1 MGEKIQI
8 VAPESVGL
16 SGAQL
21 TKLGNFFQSEYIDAG
36 RLAGCMIAIARHGEV
51 AHLSILGKAD
61 LERKRSMVEGDLF
74 RIYSMSKPITSVA
87 LMTLY
92 EDGLFQLGD
101 PVSKFVPEWKNLEV
115 YAGGKYPNWETKPC
129 DREMTICDLLT
140 HQSGIAAG
148 SFGASG
154 NYPEIEQAY
163 RDIGLGPDYFQTKGL
178 TLKDTIN
185 ALASVPLAFSPGDY
199 WNYSIS
205 TDICGY
211 LVEVISGRKFD
222 MFLRDEIFDPLGMTD
237 TSFEVDPSKAS
248 RLTSNYTYG
257 SDGELELFDSAID
270 SDFFGPI
277 SYFSGA
283 AGLISTM
290 SDYLRFAQML
300 LNKGELDGA
309 RIISPKTLDLMTLNH
324 LTDGGT
330 MQDREKKKS
339 LSLRSPG
346 HGFGLGFSMVL
357 DVAQSESIGS
367 VGEFRWGG
375 AASTAFWADPLE
387 DLLVVFMTQLTRATT
402 QIRPQ
407 LKSLIYPAII
417 DA

>member
-1 MGEKIQI
+1 MGKKIQI

-36 RLAGCMIAIARHGEV
+36 RLAGCMIAVARHGEV

-61 LERKRSMVEGDLF
+61 LERNRSMVEGNLF

>member
-1 MGEKIQI
+1 MSEKIQV

-16 SGAQL
+16 SGVQL
-21 TKLGNFFQSEYIDAG
+21 TKLSNFFQSEYIDAG
-36 RLAGCMIAIARHGEV
+36 RLAGCMIAVARHGEV

-61 LERKRSMVEGDLF
+61 LEQNRSMGEDDLF

-92 EDGLFQLGD
+92 EDGLFQLSD
-101 PVSKFVPEWKNLEV
+101 PVSKFIPEWKNLEV
-115 YAGGKYPNWETKPC
+115 YAGGKYPNWQTKPC
-129 DREMTICDLLT
+129 DREMTISDLLT

-163 RDIGLGPDYFQTKGL
+163 RDIGLGPDWFQTKGL

-185 ALASVPLAFSPGDY
+185 ALTSVPLAFSPGDY

-211 LVEVISGRKFD
+211 LVEVISDRKFD
-222 MFLRDEIFDPLGMTD
+222 VFLKDEIFDPLGMTD

-248 RLTSNYTYG
+248 RLTSNYTHG
-257 SDGELELFDSAID
+257 LDGKLELFDSATD
-270 SDFFGPI
+270 SGFFGPI

-283 AGLISTM
+283 GGLISTM
-290 SDYLRFAQML
+290 YDYLRFAQML

-309 RIISPKTLDLMTLNH
+309 RIISPKTLDLMTQNH
-324 LTDGGT
+324 LTAGET

-375 AASTAFWADPLE
+375 AASTAFWVDPLE

>member
-1 MGEKIQI
+1 MGEKIQV

-16 SGAQL
+16 SGVQL
-21 TKLGNFFQSEYIDAG
+21 TKLSNFFQSEYIDAG

-101 PVSKFVPEWKNLEV
+101 PVSKFIPEWKNLEV

-178 TLKDTIN
+178 ALKDTIN

-222 MFLRDEIFDPLGMTD
+222 MFLWDEIFDPLGMTD

-257 SDGELELFDSAID
+257 SDGELELFDSATD
-270 SDFFGPI
+270 SEFFGPI

-346 HGFGLGFSMVL
+346 HGFGLGFSMVV

-375 AASTAFWADPLE
+375 AASTAFWVDPLE